1 MDTKSDD
8 DWQVQGS
15 DDEKYDP
22 GKKGNGTWCPLPEDI
37 VKLYEALAKE
47 KVLKLEW
54 KCPGR
59 HLPKADKPSEDV
71 KMKEESKPEI
81 IQQPKEDSKQVL
93 STEFDFDDDDFGST
107 TKVTPQRLPGNRT
120 PRTQKKVATMD
131 KILQDVMKQ
140 RIQSS
145 ADRETKRR
153 LQRSPRTPGSTPV
166 KPPTSSAGVSSP
178 AKTQTSE
185 VPSNPTVTTSPS
197 TVVPSVINTESSET
211 KPIEMETEPSSEAQ
225 NTAVK

>member
-81 IQQPKEDSKQVL
+81 IQQPKEDSKLV
-93 STEFDFDDDDFGST
+93 
-107 TKVTPQRLPGNRT
+107 
-120 PRTQKKVATMD
+120 
-131 KILQDVMKQ
+131 
-140 RIQSS
+140 
-145 ADRETKRR
+145 
-153 LQRSPRTPGSTPV
+153 
-166 KPPTSSAGVSSP
+166 
-178 AKTQTSE
+178 
-185 VPSNPTVTTSPS
+185 
-197 TVVPSVINTESSET
+197 
-211 KPIEMETEPSSEAQ
+211 
-225 NTAVK
+225 